1 MGKEV
6 RIAHLYPE
14 QLNLYGDKG
23 NIITLTKRLEWRGI
37 EYSVEN
43 IKIAE
48 HNKKLSEFDLFFIG
62 GGQDSQQFTVA
73 KDLQIRRNEIQDL
86 VEHDVPFLA
95 VCGGY
100 QLLGKSY
107 QTSEGDE
114 IEGLG
119 ILDVVTKA
127 KPQEQNKKQDRLIGN
142 VYAELLMDF
151 NIDTEIKTLVGFENH
166 SGRTYILNSNKQCLS
181 KKLPDARL
189 ARSEEAELTS
199 VNERL
204 KDECNAADGTLWT
217 GTKPF
222 AKIVKGFGNN
232 AEDEFEGAIYKNII
246 GTYVHGSLLPKNPH
260 LADEIIWRTLSKMNH
275 PYLKQFPKL
284 EKLNDKLETAAHS
297 MAASLQ

>member
-1 MGKEV
+1 MVV

-43 IKIAE
+43 IRIAE

-119 ILDVVTKA
+119 ILDVITKA

-142 VYAELLMDF
+142 VYAELLIDF
-151 NIDTEIKTLVGFENH
+151 HIDSEIKTLVGFENH
-166 SGRTYILNSNKQCLS
+166 SGRTYIQGSN
-181 KKLPDARL
+181 
-189 ARSEEAELTS
+189 
-199 VNERL
+199 
-204 KDECNAADGTLWT
+204 
-217 GTKPF
+217 TKPF
-222 AKIVKGFGNN
+222 AKIVRGFGNN

-260 LADEIIWRTLSKMNH
+260 LADEIIWRTLTKMNH
-275 PYLKQFPKL
+275 PYLSKFPKL
-284 EKLNDKLETAAHS
+284 EKLNDKLETTAHS